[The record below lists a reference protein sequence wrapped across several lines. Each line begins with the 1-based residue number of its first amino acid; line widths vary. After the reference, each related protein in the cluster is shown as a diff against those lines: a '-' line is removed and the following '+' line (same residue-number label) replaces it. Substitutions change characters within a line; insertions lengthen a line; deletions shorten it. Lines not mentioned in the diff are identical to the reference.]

1 MKWFDSWIQ
10 RCYNR
15 ARERDQLVEVEGWD
29 DSPKR
34 GRLGR
39 LGRGNPT
46 PAGPV
51 SSSRRVEYN
60 YDDESVITFKV
71 YGANGGKIIEAARYD
86 EKRDNE
92 GIRRYVISEDADLA
106 ESLAKIVT
114 VEYMR

>member
-1 MKWFDSWIQ
+1 MKWLDSWIQ

-34 GRLGR
+34 GRGR
-39 LGRGNPT
+39 LGRGT
-46 PAGPV
+46 AI
-51 SSSRRVEYN
+51 SSSRRVEHN

-71 YGANGGKIIEAARYD
+71 IGANGGMIVETVRYD
-86 EKRDNE
+86 DKKDGES
-92 GIRRYVISEDADLA
+92 IRRYVIDENSDVAD
-106 ESLAKIVT
+106 SLAKIVT

>member
-15 ARERDQLVEVEGWD
+15 ARERDENSAIIGLDE
-29 DSPKR
+29 PKR
-34 GRLGR
+34 GRGR
-39 LGRGNPT
+39 LGRGNG
-46 PAGPV
+46 PAM
-51 SSSRRVEYN
+51 SSTRRVEHN

-71 YGANGGKIIEAARYD
+71 YGANGGRIVETSRYD
-86 EKRDNE
+86 EKRDTE

-106 ESLAKIVT
+106 DSLAKIVT

>member
-1 MKWFDSWIQ
+1 MKWLDSWIQ

-39 LGRGNPT
+39 GKGT
-46 PAGPV
+46 PIGPV
-51 SSSRRVEYN
+51 SSTRRVEHD

-71 YGANGGKIIEAARYD
+71 YGANGGRIVETSRYD

-92 GIRRYVISEDADLA
+92 SIRRYVISEEADLA
-106 ESLAKIVT
+106 DSLAKIVT
-114 VEYMR
+114 MEYLR

>member
-1 MKWFDSWIQ
+1 MKWLDSFIQ

-15 ARERDQLVEVEGWD
+15 ARERDENSAIVGLDE
-29 DSPKR
+29 PKR
-34 GRLGR
+34 SRLGR
-39 LGRGNPT
+39 LGRGNG
-46 PAGPV
+46 PAV
-51 SSSRRVEYN
+51 TSSRRVEHN

-86 EKRDNE
+86 EKRDTE

-106 ESLAKIVT
+106 DSLAKIVT

>member
-1 MKWFDSWIQ
+1 MKWLDSFIQ

-34 GRLGR
+34 GRGR
-39 LGRGNPT
+39 LSRGT
-46 PAGPV
+46 AI
-51 SSSRRVEYN
+51 SSNRRVEHN

-106 ESLAKIVT
+106 DSLAKIVSM
-114 VEYMR
+114 EYLR